1 MVNYM
6 KKEVWVRK
14 ENLVRRRKNMST
26 RRKENDGEK
35 KLSDSISTKEELL
48 LCCGMQKIIFPFGKG
63 RTSGITFQD
72 LS

>member
-1 MVNYM
+1 
-6 KKEVWVRK
+6 
-14 ENLVRRRKNMST
+14 MST